1 MPQFIFS
8 HTGYVALALVV
19 GIAIGYMVWKW
30 RRKGAFEER
39 NQERR
44 EEIERRKTRILAY
57 MSTRQE
63 VAHRDIQELLSVS
76 DATVIRYL
84 DELEHEGKITQ
95 QGTTGRGTVYVVK

>member
-1 MPQFIFS
+1 MN
-8 HTGYVALALVV
+8 TLLYLLLALVV
-19 GIAIGYMVWKW
+19 GIAIGYTAWKW
-30 RRKGAFEER
+30 RRAGAFQER
-39 NQERR
+39 NQQRRQEVERG
-44 EEIERRKTRILAY
+44 KTRILAY
-57 MSTRQE
+57 MRTRQE